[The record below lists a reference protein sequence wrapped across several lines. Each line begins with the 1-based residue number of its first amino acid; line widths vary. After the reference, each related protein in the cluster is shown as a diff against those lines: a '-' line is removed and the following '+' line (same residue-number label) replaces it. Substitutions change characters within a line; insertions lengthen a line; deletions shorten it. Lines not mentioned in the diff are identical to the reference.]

1 MKKSIVVVLAI
12 AMLGFFGVAQA
23 ASDMPDILGSIETS
37 NYQTMSDG
45 EMDQVVGE
53 AVVSFVWCGGSIVLL
68 DNGSTG
74 VATLTIPL
82 GGTASLVIAF

>member
-1 MKKSIVVVLAI
+1 MKKLIVVVLAI

-37 NYQTMSDG
+37 NYQTMSDE

-53 AVVSFVWCGGSIVLL
+53 LFISVGWGSGSFTF
-68 DNGSTG
+68 DNMDHPVGIEILIEFSSF
-74 VATLTIPL
+74 
-82 GGTASLVIAF
+82 SLNILI